1 MRCFGFAVLATAAS
15 LSLVPENGYAK
26 TAKECDQEYAASKAE
41 IQASGEKKKDFVT
54 RCRADT
60 AAVTA
65 PLSTS
70 KVPQKAPAEP
80 QAPTAAPAQNEK
92 PVAPAESPAQAEKP
106 VAPAET
112 PAQAEK
118 PKAPAAR
125 ASKRALTKAGQ
136 FASEAEAK
144 AHCPSDTVVWANTK
158 SRIYHFAGHPD
169 YGRTKAGAYMC
180 QGEAAAGGIRAAKNE
195 KHP

>member
-1 MRCFGFAVLATAAS
+1 MKKQMRSFGFAVLATAAS
-15 LSLVPENGYAK
+15 LSLIPENGYAK
-26 TAKECDQEYAASKAE
+26 TVKECDQEYAASKAA

-65 PLSTS
+65 PLGTS
-70 KVPQKAPAEP
+70 KVPQQAPAEP
-80 QAPTAAPAQNEK
+80 QAPTAA
-92 PVAPAESPAQAEKP
+92 PAQAEKP

-125 ASKRALTKAGQ
+125 AAKKALAKAGQ